1 MSEVEEAAGSD
12 PRFDHSL
19 DELKRQLSDRDD
31 AGARA
36 RIVVELM
43 AVVLQASLLLR
54 HGDPAVADAF
64 CASRLDSHG
73 GRMFGTLRPSSKLA
87 GIVDRHR
94 PQISGTGAERRVSS

>member
-1 MSEVEEAAGSD
+1 MSEVEDAAGSD

-19 DELKRQLSDRDD
+19 DELKRHLSDRDD
-31 AGARA
+31 AEARA

-64 CASRLDSHG
+64 CGSRLDSHG
-73 GRMFGTLRPSSKLA
+73 GRTFGTLRPNSKLA

-94 PQISGTGAERRVSS
+94 PQI